1 MTFLMFARKTVFSKS
16 HLSTLEFTS
25 LVMTFTAWSP
35 HKGHV
40 CFFYLLRPTLN
51 LRGDLVKT
59 LLNGEW
65 LSFSDIEWSCLIAES
80 MKYGILLKSLYR
92 MAVQCLATWSLR
104 INGRTRKFRQ
114 YSCMDQVWFW
124 LFHLFVQTS
133 TKKLNELLFSPVD
146 ILILECIFLI
156 CPYLEINY
164 LQQLLLVDRY

>member
-1 MTFLMFARKTVFSKS
+1 MTFLMFARK
-16 HLSTLEFTS
+16 LSFPNHIWAPWNS
-25 LVMTFTAWSP
+25 QVWSWLLLHGHP
-35 HKGHV
+35 IKGHV

-92 MAVQCLATWSLR
+92 MAVQCMATWSLR

-124 LFHLFVQTS
+124 VFHLFVQTS

-156 CPYLEINY
+156 CLYLEINY